1 MNTLRIIS
9 LLVVPLITLSACESS
24 DNSEN
29 SQTLRLSEITNNWSG
44 GLVEITN
51 IEYNESGHLLREIIS
66 ADGEIVLTRNYET
79 TADGQLVRR
88 SDDID
93 QDGVEDRSSTY
104 EYMDGLGLI
113 RTNRIGPS
121 MLIESIDVFQFEDG
135 HAVSAEIRDIVDVA
149 TSDLVDESSGT
160 VTARYNFAYE
170 DNRLIEKT
178 SDSNNDGVVDE
189 VEVFSY
195 NPNGTLASS
204 SNSSVTSGVIYSA
217 TFVYEQGKCNTNV
230 ANSVSY
236 YRCVNTK

>member
-1 MNTLRIIS
+1 
-9 LLVVPLITLSACESS
+9 
-24 DNSEN
+24 
-29 SQTLRLSEITNNWSG
+29 
-44 GLVEITN
+44 
-51 IEYNESGHLLREIIS
+51 LLREIIS